1 MLSET
6 FKRTLNRARSL
17 VVSHGLDFI
26 TSEHLLLA
34 LTDDPDA
41 LPVFACRGIDI
52 DALRADLIE
61 NFDDDPD
68 EELPRDLADGAHAL
82 YLTAEIR
89 RVISRAAALVKREGG
104 DVTGE
109 HVVASMLCEHQGRAA
124 KLMKKWQMY
133 GLELPPPSDDDPFD
147 ARRPRP
153 GRGGD
158 AGPDDARPDGDG
170 PDDAVADDP
179 APADDAGALDA
190 YCVDLRQKA
199 LAGRIDPVI
208 GREDEILRTVRVLC
222 RRTKNNP
229 IFVGDPG
236 VGKTAIIEGLAQKI
250 VEGTV
255 PDVLA
260 GTVIYALDM
269 GALLAGTRY
278 RGDFEAR
285 LKAVID
291 ALGTRERAV
300 LFVDEIHTIVGAG
313 AISGGALDAANLLKP
328 ALQDGRVRCIGATT
342 HQEYRLHF
350 DKDRALARRFQKIDV
365 AEPGEDDA
373 VRILSGAKSRYERHH
388 GVRYTRG
395 AVRAAVA
402 LTARHLG
409 DRKLPDKAFD
419 AIDEAAARQMLKPK
433 ARRRRTIGVAEIEA
447 VVAEMARIPPKSVSR
462 DDGARL
468 RGLDAGLKAV
478 VFGQDAAIDALTS
491 AIKLSRAGLRAADKP
506 IGSYVFSGPTG
517 VGKTELARRLADA
530 LGIALIRFDMSEYM
544 EPHAVSRLIG
554 APPGYVGF
562 EQGGLLTDAVDQK
575 PHCVLLLDEIEK
587 AHPDLFGLLLQVMDA
602 GRLTD
607 HNGRGVDFRNVILI
621 MTSNA
626 GAAEMARPAMGFGR
640 DRREGEDAA
649 ALARLF
655 TPEFRNRLDAI
666 VPFNTLSPEV
676 MRRVV
681 DRSLLA
687 LADQLADRKVGIE
700 VDADVRRWLAER
712 GHDPDY
718 GARPLARLIQDRIKK
733 PLADELL
740 FGTLAGGGAVRVGL
754 ADGGPVFELRPAAA

>member
-61 NFDDDPD
+61 NFDDDPE

-124 KLMKKWQMY
+124 QLMKKWQMY
-133 GLELPPPSDDDPFD
+133 GLELPPPSDDDEVGMSRSLPKH
-147 ARRPRP
+147 
-153 GRGGD
+153 
-158 AGPDDARPDGDG
+158 AGDDA
-170 PDDAVADDP
+170 ADEG
-179 APADDAGALDA
+179 APEFADDADALAA
-190 YCVDLRQKA
+190 YCVDLREKA
-199 LAGRIDPVI
+199 RAGRIDPVI
-208 GREDEILRTVRVLC
+208 GRDDEILRTIRILC

-236 VGKTAIIEGLAQKI
+236 VGKTAIVEGLAQRI
-250 VEGTV
+250 VDGTV
-255 PDVLA
+255 PEILF
-260 GTVIYALDM
+260 GTTIYALDM

-291 ALGTRERAV
+291 ELGQRERAV
-300 LFVDEIHTIVGAG
+300 LFIDEIHTIVGAG

-342 HQEYRLHF
+342 HQEFRTHF
-350 DKDRALARRFQKIDV
+350 DKDRALVRRFQKIDV
-365 AEPGEDDA
+365 AEPSEDDA
-373 VRILSGAKSRYERHH
+373 VRILAGAKSRYERHH
-388 GVRYTRG
+388 GVRYTVG
-395 AVRAAVA
+395 ALRAAVD

-419 AIDEAAARQMLKPK
+419 AIDEAAAQQMLKPRAK
-433 ARRRRTIGVAEIEA
+433 RRRTIGVAEIEA
-447 VVAEMARIPPKSVSR
+447 VVAQMARIPPKSVSR
-462 DDGARL
+462 NDRETL
-468 RGLDAGLKAV
+468 RGLAADLGAV
-478 VFGQDAAIDALTS
+478 VFGQDAAIDAVTS
-491 AIKLSRAGLRAADKP
+491 AIKLSRAGLRESGKP

-517 VGKTELARRLADA
+517 VGKTELARQLACS
-530 LGIALIRFDMSEYM
+530 LGIELIRFDMSEYM
-544 EPHAVSRLIG
+544 ESHAASRLIG

-587 AHPDLFGLLLQVMDA
+587 AHPDLFSLLLQVMDA
-602 GRLTD
+602 GQLTD
-607 HNGRGVDFRNVILI
+607 HNGRTVDFRNVVLI
-621 MTSNA
+621 MTTNA
-626 GAAEMARPAMGFGR
+626 GAADMAKPAMGFGR
-640 DRREGEDAA
+640 DRREGEDDA
-649 ALARLF
+649 ALTRLF
-655 TPEFRNRLDAI
+655 APEFRNRLDAI
-666 VPFNTLSPEV
+666 VSFNTLSPRV
-676 MRRVV
+676 MRQVV
-681 DRSLLA
+681 DKSLRA
-687 LADQLADRKVGIE
+687 LADQLADRNVRIE
-700 VDADVRRWLAER
+700 ADDEVRHWLAER
-712 GHDPDY
+712 GYDPSY
-718 GARPLARLIQDRIKK
+718 GARPLARLIQDAIKK
-733 PLADELL
+733 PLAEELL
-740 FGTLAGGGAVRVGL
+740 FGRLAGGGLVRVGM
-754 ADGGPVFELRPAAA
+754 ADGKPVFDLPPADS